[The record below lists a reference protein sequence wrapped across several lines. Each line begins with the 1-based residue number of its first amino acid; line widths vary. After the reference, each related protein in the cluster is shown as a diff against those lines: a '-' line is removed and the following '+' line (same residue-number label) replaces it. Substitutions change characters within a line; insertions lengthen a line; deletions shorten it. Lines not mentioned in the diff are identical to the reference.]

1 MKINV
6 KVDIDAE
13 KIANKVINKDVKLFA
28 NQTWY
33 RLYQEF
39 VPMKNGGLYDDT
51 EVTDEYI
58 WHKKPYAKRIYNG
71 KDFNFSKDEHRFAT
85 AEWDKVSFKSQ
96 GDKLKKDI
104 ENYIKRR

>member
-6 KVDIDAE
+6 NVDINAD
-13 KIANKVINKDVKLFA
+13 KIANRVIDKDVKKFA

-39 VPMKNGGLYDDT
+39 VPMQEGNLYDDT

-58 WHKKPYAKRIYNG
+58 WHKAPYANKMYRG
-71 KDFNFSKDEHRFAT
+71 KDFDFSKKEHRFAT
-85 AEWDKVSFKSQ
+85 SEWDKVAFKSQ